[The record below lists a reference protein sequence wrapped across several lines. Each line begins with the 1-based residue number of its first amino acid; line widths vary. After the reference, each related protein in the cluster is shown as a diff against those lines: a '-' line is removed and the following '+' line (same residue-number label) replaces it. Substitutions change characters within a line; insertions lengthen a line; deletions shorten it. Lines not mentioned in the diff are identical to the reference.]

1 MRNRKIFLSYVLN
14 NKLIVKYDNFCK
26 NGFNGNNSFVVQ
38 ALIFVL
44 AIVFDLAQL
53 TCQKRFDCRI
63 EIMRSSAKR
72 LGTSYSQFVVA
83 VLLQDFIFERD
94 YAK

>member
-1 MRNRKIFLSYVLN
+1 MTI
-14 NKLIVKYDNFCK
+14 FCK

-63 EIMRSSAKR
+63 EIMRSSANC